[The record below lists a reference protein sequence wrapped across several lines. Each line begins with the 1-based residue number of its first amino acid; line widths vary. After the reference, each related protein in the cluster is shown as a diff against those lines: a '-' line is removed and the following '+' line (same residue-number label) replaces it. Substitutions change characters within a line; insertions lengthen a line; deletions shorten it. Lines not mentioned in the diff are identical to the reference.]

1 MTTDTLLPPA
11 CASRAIDDK
20 ALDQLFRGARSHNG
34 WLERPVPEALLRQAV
49 DLAKM
54 GPTSV
59 NTLPM
64 RVVFVKS
71 AQAKARLKPALAPG
85 NIEKTMTAPVTAI
98 VGYDLGF
105 PDLLPKLFPHV
116 NARAW
121 FAGNEALIVD
131 TARRNGSLQG
141 AYFILALRAIGLDVG
156 PISGFDPAKV
166 DAAFFADTEVRT
178 NFLLNIGY
186 GDMTKLFPRSPRLA
200 FEEIARFE
208 MISSLG
214 AEKQNRTHSR
224 RLERDDGHRNED
236 GINGNR
242 MTNNSRTYVLTGSAS
257 GIGRSTKELL
267 ESQGRRV
274 IGVDLRN
281 ADVIA
286 DLGTPAGRNRI

>member
-20 ALDQLFRGARSHNG
+20 ALDQLFRAARSHNG

-166 DAAFFADTEVRT
+166 DAARPLATTIAPTTGRVLILVWSMLTIKSCCVQQVYPNQRLHQRFVDQ
-178 NFLLNIGY
+178 
-186 GDMTKLFPRSPRLA
+186 PR
-200 FEEIARFE
+200 
-208 MISSLG
+208 
-214 AEKQNRTHSR
+214 
-224 RLERDDGHRNED
+224 
-236 GINGNR
+236 
-242 MTNNSRTYVLTGSAS
+242 
-257 GIGRSTKELL
+257 
-267 ESQGRRV
+267 
-274 IGVDLRN
+274 
-281 ADVIA
+281 
-286 DLGTPAGRNRI
+286 